1 MESKSSRNPFFLFPV
16 YFKAMG
22 AFLIVAAPVPL
33 IIRLLTNVEHSNPDN
48 YLLKVVTLDALI
60 LGLSFIAMSKDKV
73 EDELTMFIRLRAM
86 AAAFITGIVFV
97 IVKPLVDLL
106 FSTPSENITAP
117 GGILTM
123 LLFYIMTYYYQKRLR

>member
-1 MESKSSRNPFFLFPV
+1 
-16 YFKAMG
+16 
-22 AFLIVAAPVPL
+22 
-33 IIRLLTNVEHSNPDN
+33 
-48 YLLKVVTLDALI
+48 VVTLDALI